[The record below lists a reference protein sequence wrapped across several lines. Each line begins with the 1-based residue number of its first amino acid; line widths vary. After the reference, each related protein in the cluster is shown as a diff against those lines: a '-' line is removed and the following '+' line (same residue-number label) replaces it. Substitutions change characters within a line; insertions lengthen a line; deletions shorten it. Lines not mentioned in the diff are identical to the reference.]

1 MVIDFQRSRKSA
13 KRKNLKDRNRDVHFM
28 VGDNILSISNVD
40 EFYVS
45 CAARTEQKQ
54 KLNTAFQNNTTAS
67 KDPLLCTLIIHCFPY
82 PSYRSETAS
91 LTNHHRAVC
100 LDLDKARRCVC
111 NSGTVDKSGTVR
123 GLTRFVVEPKMHGEK
138 SFKSFGKFGKRGRRN
153 KGGRFHHS
161 GSKTMEVMQTYE

>member
-1 MVIDFQRSRKSA
+1 MIPIPATSFRMSYFTKSLA
-13 KRKNLKDRNRDVHFM
+13 GSM
-28 VGDNILSISNVD
+28 
-40 EFYVS
+40 
-45 CAARTEQKQ
+45 
-54 KLNTAFQNNTTAS
+54 AFSQVWVLRREWSGPVYNTTAS

-123 GLTRFVVEPKMHGEK
+123 GLIRFVVEPKMHGEK